1 MPDLTT
7 RAADRGLGARR
18 RRLLLTPVVLIGGV
32 LLLAACGGGGSHA
45 GAATNSTSTTPDGRG
60 PGGGFRSALTAFR
73 DCMASQGVTL
83 PQRTPRS
90 TVPGETR
97 PSFTPG
103 SGFPGGGGF
112 GGGGFGARFAT
123 RPAGLNVSDS
133 KYAAAYNACKSKLPS
148 FNGNGGGF
156 LNNSAFQ
163 AYFSC
168 LKDHGVTIDANNFR
182 SINRSDPKVQAAMT
196 TCRPLLPQGG
206 FGRGGS
212 SSTTA
217 PSA

>member
-1 MPDLTT
+1 MRELNKQILG
-7 RAADRGLGARR
+7 RRGLWAPAA
-18 RRLLLTPVVLIGGV
+18 LLGGV

-45 GAATNSTSTTPDGRG
+45 GASTNPTTTTPGGGG
-60 PGGGFRSALTAFR
+60 PGGGRGAALTAFR
-73 DCMASQGVTL
+73 DCMSSHGITL

-103 SGFPGGGGF
+103 SGPGGGGF
-112 GGGGFGARFAT
+112 GGGGGFANRFAT
-123 RPAGLNVSDS
+123 APSGVDPA
-133 KYAAAYNACKSKLPS
+133 KYAAAYDACKPKLPT
-148 FNGNGGGF
+148 FGGGNP
-156 LNNSAFQ
+156 LNNSEFQ
-163 AYFSC
+163 LYVGC
-168 LKDHGVTIDANNFR
+168 LKDHGVTITGGNFG

-196 TCRPLLPQGG
+196 KCRPLLPQG

-212 SSTTA
+212 TTTTT

>member
-1 MPDLTT
+1 
-7 RAADRGLGARR
+7 
-18 RRLLLTPVVLIGGV
+18 

-45 GAATNSTSTTPDGRG
+45 SAATTNNSTTTT
-60 PGGGFRSALTAFR
+60 PGGGRGAGFGSALTAFR
-73 DCMASQGVTL
+73 DCMSSQGITL

-103 SGFPGGGGF
+103 SGGGGFGGAGGGF
-112 GGGGFGARFAT
+112 GGGFANRFAT
-123 RPAGLNVSDS
+123 PPAGVDAS
-133 KYAAAYNACKSKLPS
+133 KYATAYNACKSKLPT

-156 LNNSAFQ
+156 LNSTAFQ
-163 AYFSC
+163 AFFSC
-168 LKDHGVTIDANNFR
+168 MKDHGVTVNANNFQ
-182 SINRSDPKVQAAMT
+182 SLNRSDPKVQSAMNICRAA
-196 TCRPLLPQGG
+196 LPQGG

-212 SSTTA
+212 TSTTA